1 MRFFKHRVTESQRK
15 NRGLWLRSGI
25 GGSLATLCLCA
36 SVFCTSTASA
46 ETYVGLSGSIL
57 LPQGGSRLA
66 RVGGAAARLGYY
78 FNDDVALEGEAAWLE
93 DAAGLAA
100 RGLWHLQG
108 WQLYSDFFGYS
119 RFDPFLTIGA
129 AGWIARRGDGQVGPE
144 AGVGAYYH
152 LTDNWSLRADV
163 RTTLG
168 LDTEVEML
176 YTLSAGV
183 QYSF

>member
-1 MRFFKHRVTESQRK
+1 MRSLSPFRILCVASLVSCLLPLSLSAVEATEE
-15 NRGLWLRSGI
+15 
-25 GGSLATLCLCA
+25 
-36 SVFCTSTASA
+36 A
-46 ETYVGLSGSIL
+46 EGAQWYVGLSGSIL
-57 LPQGGSRLA
+57 LPQGGSRLT

-78 FNDDVALEGEAAWLE
+78 FNDDLALEGEAAWLE

-144 AGVGAYYH
+144 AGIGAYYH
-152 LTDNWSLRADV
+152 LTDNWSLRADA
-163 RTTLG
+163 RTVLG